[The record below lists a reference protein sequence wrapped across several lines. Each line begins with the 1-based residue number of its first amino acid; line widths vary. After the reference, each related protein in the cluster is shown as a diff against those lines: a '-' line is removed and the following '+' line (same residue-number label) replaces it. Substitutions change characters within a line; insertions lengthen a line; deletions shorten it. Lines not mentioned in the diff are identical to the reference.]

1 MLSVHEIDVSYG
13 DIQILYNVSFKVEE
27 RKIVALLGS
36 NGAGKTTTIKTISGI
51 LRPLSGRIEFNG
63 ALIDRTP
70 PFKIVEIGI
79 IQVPEGRKIFP
90 FMTTLENLE
99 LGSYTSIPKK
109 QMPQTLEFVFNLF
122 PILKERKLQIAGTL
136 SGGEQQMLAIGR
148 GLMSLPK
155 LLMLDEPSL
164 GLAPL
169 IVKHIFDTIK
179 KINDTG
185 TTILLVEQNVKAAL
199 QLSDKAYILE
209 NGRIILEGKG
219 EQLMNQERVRKAYMG
234 I

>member
-1 MLSVHEIDVSYG
+1 LLNLHEIDVFYG
-13 DIQILYNVSFKVEE
+13 DIQILYKISFQVEE
-27 RKIVALLGS
+27 RKIVSLLGS

-51 LRPLSGRIEFNG
+51 LSPLSGRVEFSG
-63 ALIDRTP
+63 ALLDKIP
-70 PFKIVEIGI
+70 PFKIVELGV

-90 FMTTLENLE
+90 LMTVVENLE
-99 LGSYTSIPKK
+99 LGSYTPTPKK
-109 QMPQTLEFVFNLF
+109 QRRQTLEFVFDLF

-148 GLMSLPK
+148 GLMALPK

-164 GLAPL
+164 GLGPL
-169 IVKHIFDTIK
+169 VVKLIFETIK
-179 KINDTG
+179 KVNEIG

-199 QLSDKAYILE
+199 LLSDKAYILE
-209 NGRIILEGKG
+209 NGRIVLEGKA
-219 EQLMNQERVRKAYMG
+219 EELVNQERVKKAYMG

>member
-109 QMPQTLEFVFNLF
+109 QRPQTLEFVFNLF

-219 EQLMNQERVRKAYMG
+219 EQGLHGDIV
-234 I
+234 